1 MIQLDIFKAN
11 DEKKAG
17 IKRSLEAS
25 LKTRP
30 RWFSQAMHLLKFH
43 YKPYGE
49 FESSD
54 FRKWLETQDI
64 DMQGVNGRAFGGF
77 FKSAMKNGIVE
88 FVRVG
93 KTKNTK
99 AHGTNC
105 NYYKKI

>member
-11 DEKKAG
+11 QAKDEGINKA
-17 IKRSLEAS
+17 LESS
-25 LKTRP
+25 LKTKP
-30 RWFSQAMHLLKFH
+30 AWFVKAMHLLRVH
-43 YKPYGE
+43 YRPPGE

-54 FRKWLETQDI
+54 FRKWLETQEI

-93 KTKNTK
+93 KTKNVK